1 MKSLMKYISF
11 VSLGVLVL
19 LFIIATVVEK
29 FYGTLFVVEYI
40 YTSPSIIFIWLLL
53 VASGIIYL
61 VLSGIYKKIPTFLM
75 HISFVVILI
84 GALVTHFFC
93 INGYVRL
100 RVGGTPTTVY
110 MLKDGNYGR
119 FPFALSL
126 QEFSVP
132 CYPGTDSPMDY
143 VSNIYITDADEE
155 YYATVS
161 MNNVYSHKWWRF
173 CQSEYDD
180 DKKGATLLVSYDPW
194 GLGITYTGYC
204 MLFFSFVAF
213 FFERRSG
220 FRALLNRVHSLGR
233 GVMPML
239 AVIFILLPQSAVAQ
253 NENMASDVSYA
264 SFSIQSLYDV
274 VCNVRPLSIVSV
286 VLGTV
291 SFFFC
296 CIATCSNRL
305 LRYIR
310 ILLSIISVVVVAYVL
325 LLMLLRGYIGG
336 YMPLSNGFETMLF
349 MALSVLLVG
358 VAVQRRFFLAAPLSL
373 LVAGFA
379 LLVAGMGDATRITPL
394 VPVLQSPLLSI
405 HVAVIMVSYS
415 LFTFVML
422 NGVAALFLFIKGDRQ
437 EQIEFMAVITR
448 LLLYPALFL
457 LVIGVFVGAVWANI
471 SWGRYWGWDPKEV
484 WALITMMVYS
494 LPLHS
499 RSFVCFNRPIFLHI
513 FSIVAF
519 LTVLATYFGVNFIL
533 GGLHGYI

>member
-1 MKSLMKYISF
+1 MYEISYKNVSF

-19 LFIIATVVEK
+19 LFILATVLEK
-29 FYGTLFVVEYI
+29 FYGTQFVVEYI
-40 YTSPSIIFIWLLL
+40 YTSPSIILLWLLL
-53 VASGIIYL
+53 VASGITYL
-61 VLSGIYKKIPTFLM
+61 VLSGVYKKIITFLI

-84 GALVTHFFC
+84 GALVTHLYGV
-93 INGYVRL
+93 NGYVHL
-100 RVGGTPTTVY
+100 RVGGTVTTVY

-132 CYPGTDSPMDY
+132 CYPDTDSPMDY
-143 VSNIYITDADEE
+143 VSNIYITDAYEE

-161 MNNVYSHKWWRF
+161 MNNVHTHKGWRF
-173 CQSEYDD
+173 CQSGYDD
-180 DKKGATLLVSYDPW
+180 DKMGSTLLVSYDPW
-194 GLGITYTGYC
+194 GMGITYTGYC

-213 FFERRSG
+213 FFRKRSH
-220 FRALLNRVHSLGR
+220 FRVLLNRVLSR
-233 GVMPML
+233 GKVTL
-239 AVIFILLPQSAVAQ
+239 SIVFFILLPQCAVAQ
-253 NENMASDVSYA
+253 NESMTGNLLSC
-264 SFSIQSLYDV
+264 SFAIQSLYEI
-274 VCNVRPLSIVSV
+274 VCNVRPLAIVSIIGGA
-286 VLGTV
+286 VL
-291 SFFFC
+291 FFLYSV
-296 CIATCSNRL
+296 ASHTNRL

-310 ILLSIISVVVVAYVL
+310 ILMTFLSVVVASYVL

-349 MALSVLLVG
+349 MALSALLAGMVI
-358 VAVQRRFFLAAPLSL
+358 QRRFLLAGSLAL

-379 LLVAGMGDATRITPL
+379 LLVAGMGDSTRITPL

-415 LFTFVML
+415 LFSFAML
-422 NGVAALFLFIKGDRQ
+422 NGVVALILFVRGGKMP
-437 EQIEFMAVITR
+437 QIEYMASVTR

-457 LVIGVFVGAVWANI
+457 LVTGIFVGAVWANI

-484 WALITMMVYS
+484 WALITMLVYS

-499 RSFVCFNRPIFLHI
+499 RSFKCFNRPMFLHL
-513 FSIVAF
+513 FSVVAF